1 MNNIN
6 ADDKDYLKPDV
17 DPNKAMLG
25 IRAVKSTNDATCR
38 TVATVRGHV
47 VINDEA
53 SGTDTGPT
61 PMENVLASLLGCDSV
76 IINMVAK
83 TMDFKYSGVD
93 MEADGEVDRRG
104 SRGVVGIRPHF
115 NWVKLKITLKTNES
129 AARIEKLKKN
139 VKLRC
144 PVMNLLKDANVKVD
158 DEGVIVPE

>member
-6 ADDKDYLKPDV
+6 ADDKDYLKPNV

-25 IRAVKSTNDATCR
+25 VRAVKSTNDATCR

-61 PMENVLASLLGCDSV
+61 PMENVLVSLLGCDSV
-76 IINMVAK
+76 IINMVAGL
-83 TMDFKYSGVD
+83 MDFKYSGVD

-104 SRGVVGIRPHF
+104 SR
-115 NWVKLKITLKTNES
+115 
-129 AARIEKLKKN
+129 
-139 VKLRC
+139 
-144 PVMNLLKDANVKVD
+144 
-158 DEGVIVPE
+158 